1 MKDGVLGSALIFA
14 TASRKVAATSLFASL
29 LKPMWLSLIWTKLR
43 SAPAPKAFGAAS
55 ETRLRVCDLRIPPVM
70 VQRTPVPAQAMHLRK
85 PRRSTPSLS
94 WLCFIVSDILSLD
107 LGFIGLFSRAAQCRA
122 SIHTYRP
129 DRLNIPG

>member
-1 MKDGVLGSALIFA
+1 MKDGVLGSVLIFA

-43 SAPAPKAFGAAS
+43 SAPAARAAAS
-55 ETRLRVCDLRIPPVM
+55 EARLRVCDLRIPPDM

-94 WLCFIVSDILSLD
+94 WLCFIMSGILSLEFR
-107 LGFIGLFSRAAQCRA
+107 FIGLFSRAARA
-122 SIHTYRP
+122 ARTLIHT
-129 DRLNIPG
+129 GQTG